1 MTLDTCHE
9 CTKPV
14 ASCDCPASIRTTP
27 APWVLTM
34 QGRLPMSMNERE
46 RAHYWRRHQE
56 LEQITTDLMWLA
68 REQKIPPA
76 TTRRGV
82 QVTIHKSTRSRVRD
96 DPANR
101 DSRAKSILDAL
112 TRLHLLKDDND
123 TWLDWHGVIE
133 GDKHPIKHTVVAIW
147 NTEAR

>member
-1 MTLDTCHE
+1 
-9 CTKPV
+9 
-14 ASCDCPASIRTTP
+14 
-27 APWVLTM
+27 M

-46 RAHYWRRHQE
+46 RAHYWRRHRE

-101 DSRAKSILDAL
+101 DSRAKAILDAL

-133 GDKHPIKHTVVAIW
+133 GDKHPIKHTVVTIW
-147 NTEAR
+147 NEATQ